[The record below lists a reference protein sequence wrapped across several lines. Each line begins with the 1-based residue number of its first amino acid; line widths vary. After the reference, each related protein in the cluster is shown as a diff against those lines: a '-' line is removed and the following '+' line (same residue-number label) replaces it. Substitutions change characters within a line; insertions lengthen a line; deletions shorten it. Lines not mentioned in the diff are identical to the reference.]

1 MRRSRFLLALIVP
14 LTCSPGC
21 ATIVKG
27 RYQDLTVNSN
37 PPGATFEVDGISGT
51 TPAIVPVERKLR
63 SHTVVITKPGYET
76 AQIRVGRDLN
86 LWTAGN
92 IIWGLFGAPIGVG
105 VDLINGSA
113 YKLAS
118 NEVQVSLQ
126 PGSSLANQGAAV
138 SPTVLEAQHTEP
150 NRVEPPAKPNK

>member
-1 MRRSRFLLALIVP
+1 MSRSGLFLTIFISFL
-14 LTCSPGC
+14 CSSGC

-27 RYQDLTVNSN
+27 RYQDLTINSN
-37 PPGATFEVDGISGT
+37 PPGASFEVDGISGT

-92 IIWGLFGAPIGVG
+92 IIWGIFGLPVGVG
-105 VDLINGSA
+105 IDLVNGSA

-118 NEVQVSLQ
+118 
-126 PGSSLANQGAAV
+126 
-138 SPTVLEAQHTEP
+138 
-150 NRVEPPAKPNK
+150 